1 MKIVMGISTFAYDLI
16 GSRTVYITP
25 DSYERMN
32 SGARRV
38 TRTKTLDGAAVA
50 YDAGYAVADLTWD
63 ISIEARDEGTPNF
76 IKWMLETYNLIR
88 LSTQDGVFKVI
99 PSRWS
104 FSNGRVR
111 LEALVMEKLT

>member
-1 MKIVMGISTFAYDLI
+1 MKMVIGISTFAYDLI
-16 GSRTVYITP
+16 GAGTFYITP

-76 IKWMLETYNLIR
+76 IAWVVQTYNLIR
-88 LSTQDGVFKVI
+88 ISTKDGVFSAI

-104 FSNGRVR
+104 FDSGRVR